1 MNSSRGVFR
10 PSKLDDLGSQFTLKS
25 MFTPKQLVSKKF
37 NHGKLVT
44 LILFFFKL
52 WHFTEE

>member
-44 LILFFFKL
+44 LILFFFQTL
-52 WHFTEE
+52 ALY